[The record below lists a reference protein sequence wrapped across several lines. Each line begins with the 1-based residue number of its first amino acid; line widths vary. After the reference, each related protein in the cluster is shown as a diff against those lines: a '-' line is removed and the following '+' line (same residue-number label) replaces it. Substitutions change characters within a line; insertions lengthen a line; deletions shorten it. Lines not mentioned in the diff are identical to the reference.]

1 MTRQQ
6 LIDYVAE
13 EYGVLPDNPFKG
25 DFVSAIFRHK
35 SNKKWFAALLQV
47 KRDKIVKG
55 SDKVVE
61 VLDLKCDPML
71 RPAVLKFKGVYTA
84 YHMNKKHWYT
94 ICLDNSISSDE
105 ICRRL
110 DISYLLA
117 K

>member
-84 YHMNKKHWYT
+84 YHMNKIHW
-94 ICLDNSISSDE
+94 ISVLIEEADE
-105 ICRRL
+105 KDIKDLL
-110 DISYLLA
+110 DISFELT
-117 K
+117 KK